1 MLADLLTKASQRALF
16 LKFRKVI
23 MVWKY
28 IDIIHIVPPS
38 AKERV
43 LNIYEVEPIK
53 EFIESNAETT
63 DKNTV
68 RKIYYVDID
77 IYGNIRR
84 H

>member
-63 DKNTV
+63 DK
-68 RKIYYVDID
+68 KYSKE
-77 IYGNIRR
+77 NILCGHRYLR
-84 H
+84 EY